1 MEQRFGKFATAIA
14 TRAGSPVTFAL
25 AVFLVLA
32 WAISGPA
39 FGFSDSWQMAINTG
53 TTICT
58 FLMVFIIQNSQ
69 NRDGLALQI
78 KLDELIRAL
87 DSAKNDMIDLESLS
101 NSELEKLREK
111 FAAMATTARE
121 TSSNGE
127 RNSPDGE
134 QAVN

>member
-1 MEQRFGKFATAIA
+1 
-14 TRAGSPVTFAL
+14 
-25 AVFLVLA
+25 
-32 WAISGPA
+32 
-39 FGFSDSWQMAINTG
+39 MAINTG